1 MREATATERR
11 ARAISRGMLDPAAPP
26 RAISAPRDRPE
37 STRPRN
43 RTPQDMNANGSLPAS
58 VGNAPTIRELL
69 ENLARDHP
77 THVYCRYGGR
87 DYSVA
92 DVNALANRVANGL
105 LALGLRPGDRV
116 GLMLDHHPD
125 HVVAV
130 LALAKIGLVR
140 VSINAH
146 FKGAAL
152 EYMLSHAA
160 PRAIVADHAHADQLR
175 PALAAAPVELVLW
188 RGAPGPQRQLQPQP
202 TALPATLESLLAFAD
217 DAPPPYAPRWSDVL
231 AINYTSGTTGA
242 PKGALRTDKLL
253 RAGPVAYRPLAD
265 MRPGDVFLNWEPIY
279 HAGGFAILIAA
290 LMVPVTLAMIDRF
303 SASQYWDQIRAA
315 GATQIHF
322 IGGILPILLK
332 QPATPADRAHKVR
345 VAWGGGCPVDF
356 WRAFEERYGVP
367 IHEGYGIS
375 EIANFVT
382 INTDGKL
389 GAVGRPLPYYDVQLR
404 DDAGAEVAAGEAGE
418 IWIRGKE
425 EGLAFAGYFRD
436 AKATAGATAKATEGG
451 WFKTGDLGRFDA
463 EGYLYFIGRKTDSV
477 RRRGVNISAWE
488 VERVIGEHPAVLE
501 CALIGVP
508 SGLGDDDL
516 KLFVRLRPG
525 ETLEALD
532 LVKWCEPRMPYFQ
545 IPRYVAFVDA
555 FAKTPSERIRKG
567 ELSRSVEGC
576 FDLDASGYALDRKRA
591 G

>member
-1 MREATATERR
+1 MPT
-11 ARAISRGMLDPAAPP
+11 
-26 RAISAPRDRPE
+26 
-37 STRPRN
+37 
-43 RTPQDMNANGSLPAS
+43 S
-58 VGNAPTIRELL
+58 VGDGPTIRELL
-69 ENLARDHP
+69 ENLGRDYP
-77 THVYCRYGGR
+77 THVYCRYHGR
-87 DYSVA
+87 SWTA
-92 DVNALANRVANGL
+92 AALDEQANRVANGL
-105 LALGLRPGDRV
+105 TALGLCPGDRV

-130 LALAKIGLVR
+130 FALAKAGLVR

-146 FKGAAL
+146 FKGPAL
-152 EYMLSHAA
+152 AHMLSHAA
-160 PRAIVADHAHADQLR
+160 PRAIIVDHARAEF
-175 PALAAAPVELVLW
+175 LAPLLPGTSVELVVQ
-188 RGAPGPQRQLQPQP
+188 RGHPD
-202 TALPATLESLLAFAD
+202 PAGAASTYQGLLAHP
-217 DAPPPYAPRWSDVL
+217 DASPPSHVPRWSDVL
-231 AINYTSGTTGA
+231 AVNYTSGTTGA

-290 LMVPVTLAMIDRF
+290 LMVRVTLDMIDRF
-303 SASQYWDQIRAA
+303 SASQYWDQIRAV

-332 QPATPADRAHKVR
+332 QPARREDRAHKVR

-356 WRAFEERYGVP
+356 WRAFEQRYGVP

-382 INTDGKL
+382 INTDGRL
-389 GAVGRPLPYYDVQLR
+389 GSVGRPLPYYDVMLC
-404 DDAGAEVAAGEAGE
+404 DDAGDNVPAGEVGE
-418 IWIRGKE
+418 ILIRGKE

-436 AKATAGATAKATEGG
+436 PGATAHAMQDG
-451 WFKTGDLGRFDA
+451 WFKTGDLGRYDA
-463 EGYLYFIGRKTDSV
+463 DGYLYFIGRKKDSM

-488 VERVIGEHPAVLE
+488 VERVIGEHEAVLE
-501 CALIGVP
+501 SALIGVP

-525 ETLEALD
+525 KALDPLD

-545 IPRYVAFVDA
+545 IPRYIAFIA
-555 FAKTPSERIRKG
+555 EFPKTPSERIRKG
-567 ELSRSVEGC
+567 ELPRMVDDC
-576 FDLDASGYALDRKRA
+576 FDLDKSGYRVDRKRVE
-591 G
+591 

>member
-1 MREATATERR
+1 MGA
-11 ARAISRGMLDPAAPP
+11 D
-26 RAISAPRDRPE
+26 
-37 STRPRN
+37 
-43 RTPQDMNANGSLPAS
+43 QNAKLPTS
-58 VGNAPTIRELL
+58 VGDGPTIRGLL
-69 ENLARDHP
+69 EQLARDHP
-77 THVYCRYGGR
+77 AHVFCRHRGLCLTAGDIDAR
-87 DYSVA
+87 
-92 DVNALANRVANGL
+92 ANRIANGL
-105 LALGLRPGDRV
+105 TAQGLRPGDRV

-130 LALAKIGLVR
+130 FALAKAGLVR

-146 FKGAAL
+146 FKGPAL
-152 EYMLSHAA
+152 EHMLGHAA
-160 PRAIVADHAHADQLR
+160 PQAIIADYSHQAQLR
-175 PALAAAPVELVLW
+175 PELAKTPITCVIWRGQPGPPSPALRFENLLAHPDAAPPTHQ
-188 RGAPGPQRQLQPQP
+188 PGWN
-202 TALPATLESLLAFAD
+202 D
-217 DAPPPYAPRWSDVL
+217 IL

-242 PKGALRTDKLL
+242 PKGALRTDKQL

-279 HAGGFAILIAA
+279 HAGGFAILVAA
-290 LMVPVTLAMIDRF
+290 LMVPVTLEMLDRF

-332 QPATPADRAHKVR
+332 QPPGAADRTHKVR
-345 VAWGGGCPVDF
+345 VAWGGGCPVDV
-356 WRAFEERYGVP
+356 WRPFEQRYGVR

-382 INTDGKL
+382 INIDGKL
-389 GAVGRPLPYYDVQLR
+389 GAVGRPVPYYDVKLC
-404 DDAGAEVAAGEAGE
+404 DDAGMEVPAGETGE
-418 IWIRGKE
+418 ILIRGRE
-425 EGLAFAGYFRD
+425 PGLAFKGYFRD
-436 AKATAGATAKATEGG
+436 PTASADAMQDD

-463 EGYLYFIGRKTDSV
+463 EGYLYFIGRKKDSM

-488 VERVIGEHPAVLE
+488 VERVIGEHEAVLE

-525 ETLEALD
+525 MALEALA
-532 LVKWCEPRMPYFQ
+532 LVKWCELRMPYFH
-545 IPRYVAFVDA
+545 IPRYIAFLDE
-555 FAKTPSERIRKG
+555 FPKTPSERIRKG
-567 ELSRSVEGC
+567 ELSRALDDC
-576 FDLDASGYALDRKRA
+576 FDLEKSGYALDRRKA